1 MAERVHTLVTK
12 PLIIVSVII
21 PLLSLGA
28 IYLRFKSRKMAQMLL
43 QADDWWIIASWIF
56 ALSLSINSWVFG
68 AIAGIDYYK
77 IDPAIG
83 TTDSLKCILIS
94 SCLVQPAL
102 TVVKIAILLF
112 YKRVFSSNDRFRVA
126 VWIAIVIV
134 SCWGI
139 LFFFLVLLET
149 DPVSGSWTGKGH
161 ARFSP
166 TPLALAQVGTS
177 IGLDVAVLCLPLPVI
192 YRLHMPTRKKIFV
205 GLIFWL
211 GAFCCVAAIVRLVL
225 VSQSL
230 NQVHKSRSAVYT
242 QSVQFVF
249 MILEP
254 NCSIIAACLPCYGPL
269 VAGGRAPESI
279 VRSVRSAFSL
289 RSFRSRRSGSS
300 SDKNHT
306 ALDSGAHQGPKDD
319 SLLQLNERSNDWPQ
333 THHDTQVL
341 AANDKDEPQTFTSDR
356 VINVTRGVDVERG

>member
-28 IYLRFKSRKMAQMLL
+28 IYLRFKARSMARLQL
-43 QADDWWIIASWIF
+43 QADDWWIITSWIL
-56 ALSLSINSWVFG
+56 AISLSINSWVFG
-68 AIAGIDYYK
+68 TIAGIDYYK
-77 IDPAIG
+77 IDPTIG
-83 TTDSLKCILIS
+83 TTDSLKCILVS
-94 SCLVQPAL
+94 SCLLQPAL

-112 YKRVFSSNDRFRVA
+112 YKRVFSSNKQFRVA
-126 VWIAIVIV
+126 VWIAIALV

-139 LFFFLVLLET
+139 LFSFLVLLET

-161 ARFSP
+161 SRFSP
-166 TPLALAQVGTS
+166 TPLALSQVGTS
-177 IGLDVAVLCLPLPVI
+177 IGLDVVVLCFPLPVI
-192 YRLHMPTRKKIFV
+192 YGLHMPTRKKIFV

-230 NQVHKSRSAVYT
+230 NQVNQSRNAVYT
-242 QSVQFVF
+242 QSVQFIF

-279 VRSVRSAFSL
+279 VRSVQSVLSL
-289 RSFRSRRSGSS
+289 QSLRSRRSVS
-300 SDKNHT
+300 N
-306 ALDSGAHQGPKDD
+306 SGAQQGPEDD
-319 SLLQLNERSNDWPQ
+319 SQLQLNERSADWPQ
-333 THHDTQVL
+333 AHYDTQVL
-341 AANDKDEPQTFTSDR
+341 AANDKKETQMFASNK
-356 VINVTRGVDVERG
+356 VGN